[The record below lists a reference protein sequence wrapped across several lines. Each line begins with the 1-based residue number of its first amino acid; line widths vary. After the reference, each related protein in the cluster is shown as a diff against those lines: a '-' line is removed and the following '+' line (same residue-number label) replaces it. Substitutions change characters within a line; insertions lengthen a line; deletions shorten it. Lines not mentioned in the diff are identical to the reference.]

1 MPEIYLTDR
10 GINDA
15 LEDAD
20 NGNNIPSLGRSRS
33 GFPEQGGKSTT
44 DCLIAYKAIVVFG
57 GKIHDLPEV
66 GSR

>member
-33 GFPEQGGKSTT
+33 GFPETRR
-44 DCLIAYKAIVVFG
+44 
-57 GKIHDLPEV
+57 KINKRLSDRL
-66 GSR
+66 

>member
-20 NGNNIPSLGRSRS
+20 NGNNIPSPGRSRS
-33 GFPEQGGKSTT
+33 GFPESKEENQQTT
-44 DCLIAYKAIVVFG
+44 V
-57 GKIHDLPEV
+57 
-66 GSR
+66 